1 VATLRSFLAAPSCE
15 TRQLGLWLLVEVV
28 LPLADLADAAPLPPL
43 IERFDAP
50 LRALAAMRVLAL
62 LVALAEAK
70 WFEEGVWYVDFRI
83 NLAAGRERRFTM
95 EVHPEWAPIGAERME
110 ELVDADFFAGCR
122 FFRVVPGFVA
132 QFGIH
137 GKPAVSAEWRDKTI
151 PDDNVTQS
159 NIAYYVSY
167 ATSGADSRTTQMFI
181 NLVDNEQLDAMGFA
195 PFARIT
201 TGLDTVDD
209 IYSEHGEKP
218 HQGYIQQ
225 DGNTYLKKNFPKL
238 SYVVSAT
245 KRGTGAEYYAKVK
258 AAKAGAKAD
267 L

>member
-1 VATLRSFLAAPSCE
+1 
-15 TRQLGLWLLVEVV
+15 
-28 LPLADLADAAPLPPL
+28 
-43 IERFDAP
+43 
-50 LRALAAMRVLAL
+50 MRVLAL

-137 GKPAVSAEWRDKTI
+137 GKPAVSALWRDRTI

-195 PFARIT
+195 PT
-201 TGLDTVDD
+201 
-209 IYSEHGEKP
+209 
-218 HQGYIQQ
+218 
-225 DGNTYLKKNFPKL
+225 
-238 SYVVSAT
+238 AT
-245 KRGTGAEYYAKVK
+245 PT
-258 AAKAGAKAD
+258 
-267 L
+267 